1 MCDAPIGTTSWSPAK
16 KRNGS
21 KMLSYRE
28 AEGVASHMA
37 AVDQD
42 KKKRKP
48 DKKNRK
54 ESRDAGIEERTD
66 EDKMQ

>member
-1 MCDAPIGTTSWSPAK
+1 MCDAPIGTTILSPAK
-16 KRNGS
+16 KRIGGRGGIVT
-21 KMLSYRE
+21 Y
-28 AEGVASHMA
+28 G